1 MLLLAVAG
9 VGELVC
15 VFERAGELLAGG
27 GVLTQGGVAVCLQ
40 ALGELGQGLGAVL
53 ELAHERQSGVGELGA
68 LERRRRRW

>member
-1 MLLLAVAG
+1 VAVGYLLVDAPLAIAG

-15 VFERAGELLAGG
+15 VFERAGELLAGS

-53 ELAHERQSGVGELGA
+53 ELAYE
-68 LERRRRRW
+68 